1 MCELDHKEHCAEELM
16 LLNCGVGKDLD
27 DRKIEG
33 KRRKEGQRIRWLDSV
48 TDSTDMNLST
58 LLVLVENRGA
68 WNAIV
73 YVTESDT
80 TQQLNKNNKS
90 RGKCGY
96 FNK

>member
-1 MCELDHKEHCAEELM
+1 MIE
-16 LLNCGVGKDLD
+16 
-27 DRKIEG
+27 KIEG